1 MPERQAP
8 VYNSRAVR
16 LVQRI
21 LADLRR
27 GRFLPGERL
36 PAERELAPLYG
47 VSRSTIRHT
56 LELLVADQHLVREPR
71 RGVKVPARPAGAS
84 ADSTQVAWITLSL
97 SEDANEFTR
106 GLHAA
111 LDPDFTLATY
121 CAHADIARYG
131 QLVARVAATRPAGMI
146 LQGDIASGR
155 DAFHAAPLMAAG
167 IPVVVIGETIPAG
180 LVCDQVRDAPFNG
193 ARVIAQYL
201 TRKNYRDLAFITS
214 LDQERRPAVL
224 RDLRNA
230 LQPAGIALPEE
241 RVFYVETPRGWA
253 QPPDPYSDAQEFMA
267 RLLADGF
274 RCATLLVDHDYP
286 AVGVLRALLA
296 AGIRV
301 PEEMQ
306 VVSMIRC
313 HVEGATPL
321 RLTTMDDN
329 REASGC
335 IAGNVL
341 RQRLANPA
349 ARHGI
354 HYVVAGEMIV
364 GETG

>member
-1 MPERQAP
+1 MRNPQKGTNRFDGRQAP

-16 LVQRI
+16 LVQRV

-27 GRFLPGERL
+27 GRFSPGERL

-56 LELLVADQHLVREPR
+56 LELLVADWHLVREPR
-71 RGVKVPARPAGAS
+71 RGVKVPKRPAGAP
-84 ADSTQVAWITLSL
+84 ADNTQVAWITLSL
-97 SEDANEFTR
+97 SEDANEVTR

-111 LDPDFTLATY
+111 LDPDYTLATY

-146 LQGDIASGR
+146 LQCDISPGR

-167 IPVVVIGETIPAG
+167 IPVVVIGDMIPAG
-180 LVCDQVRDAPFNG
+180 LVCDQVRNAPFNG

-201 TRKNYRDLAFITS
+201 TKKNYRDLACVTM
-214 LDQERRPAVL
+214 LGQERRAAVL

-230 LQPAGIALPEE
+230 LRPAGISLPDE
-241 RVFYVETPRGWA
+241 RVFYVEARRGWA
-253 QPPDPYSDAQEFMA
+253 QPPDPYVDAQEFMA
-267 RLLADGF
+267 RRLADGF
-274 RCATLLVDHDYP
+274 RCGTLLVDHDYP

-313 HVEGATPL
+313 HVENVTPMRQWPSPCVEHATWS
-321 RLTTMDDN
+321 LTGTLH
-329 REASGC
+329 AS
-335 IAGNVL
+335 IT
-341 RQRLANPA
+341 R
-349 ARHGI
+349 
-354 HYVVAGEMIV
+354 
-364 GETG
+364 